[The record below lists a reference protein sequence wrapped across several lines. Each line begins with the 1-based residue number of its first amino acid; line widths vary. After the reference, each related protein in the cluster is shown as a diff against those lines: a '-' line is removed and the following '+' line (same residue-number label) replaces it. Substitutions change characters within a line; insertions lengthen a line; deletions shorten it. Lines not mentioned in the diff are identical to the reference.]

1 MVESIKNSGL
11 PIPATP
17 KKKEEDTQEK
27 DEIISK
33 GKNNAYIH
41 VRVDPHFKE
50 DLLKKVEEQNTNLTA
65 FVVNTLSEAVYKKE
79 EEEIDKD
86 EKFLDEILDAMENL
100 ERRIEIR
107 LSTLQ
112 DTFNSLIGRLIDFEN
127 RERKRK
133 KRRRGSKDDDE
144 DEDIRSAL
152 EKENVLKIE
161 PEKIIYARVKRYIEN
176 RGSNNFPEYE
186 EILAHLE
193 TDSRIKEY
201 LDVQG
206 ADFPGWKESLITD
219 AIEEAIEELG
229 ISVIRKGGEK
239 K

>member
-1 MVESIKNSGL
+1 MSDSTEKGNL
-11 PIPATP
+11 PIPPTSN
-17 KKKEEDTQEK
+17 KSKSDEEL
-27 DEIISK
+27 IPK
-33 GKNNAYIH
+33 GKSTSYIH
-41 VRVDPHFKE
+41 VRVDPQFKE
-50 DLLKKVEEQNTNLTA
+50 DLMKKVEEEKTNLTA
-65 FVVNTLSEAVYKKE
+65 FVVNTLSDAIYKTDE
-79 EEEIDKD
+79 EEEDKE
-86 EKFLDEILDAMENL
+86 EKLLDEILNSMEKL

-127 RERKRK
+127 RDRQRRKRRK
-133 KRRRGSKDDDE
+133 AGDGEKDNE
-144 DEDIRSAL
+144 DTISL
-152 EKENVLKIE
+152 ENENILKLE

-176 RGSNNFPEYE
+176 RGAANFPEFE

-201 LDVQG
+201 LDQQS
-206 ADFPGWKESLITD
+206 ANFPGWKESLVTD

-229 ISVIRKGGEK
+229 ISVIKKGGEK